1 MNKIVINTRDE
12 LIVIYP
18 EQIAYVEA
26 DGNYSQVYYIVDH
39 KENKFTLPYG
49 ISKVEDMI
57 KKKFGKKYNFV
68 KVGRS
73 LILNRK
79 YIARINTYD
88 CEVLLSDFGAGVR
101 KLRDLPKLA
110 LKGLKRAEMQR
121 GESEIGETIKA

>member
-1 MNKIVINTRDE
+1 MNKIVVNTRDE
-12 LIVIYP
+12 LIVVYP

-49 ISKVEDMI
+49 ISKVEDMFM
-57 KKKFGKKYNFV
+57 KRVPKDTFV
-68 KVGRS
+68 KLGRS

-88 CEVLLSDFGAGVR
+88 CEILLSDFGTGFR
-101 KLRDLPKLA
+101 KLRGLPKLA
-110 LKGLKRAEMQR
+110 LKGLKRFEMQD
-121 GESEIGETIKA
+121 GNAE